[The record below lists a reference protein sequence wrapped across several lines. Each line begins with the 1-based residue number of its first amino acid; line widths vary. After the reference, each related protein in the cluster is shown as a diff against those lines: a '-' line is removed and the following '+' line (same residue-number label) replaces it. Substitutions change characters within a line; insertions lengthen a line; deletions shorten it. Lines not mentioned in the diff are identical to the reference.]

1 VGPRELRAGARSR
14 LYSAREEWTQARSA
28 SDGASRPSRAP
39 GLCWLRD
46 SEERGKMDAYR
57 TRDRRRGANVIAI
70 NEQVSVPDEELSW
83 SFVRSGG
90 PGGQNVNKVASK
102 AVLRWRLAD
111 NRTLPEEARARLVGQ
126 QRRRIT
132 TEGELIIT
140 SQAHRDQDRN

>member
-1 VGPRELRAGARSR
+1 V
-14 LYSAREEWTQARSA
+14 
-28 SDGASRPSRAP
+28 
-39 GLCWLRD
+39 
-46 SEERGKMDAYR
+46 
-57 TRDRRRGANVIAI
+57 VAI
-70 NEQVSVPDEELSW
+70 NEQVSVPDDELSW

-111 NRTLPEEARARLVGQ
+111 NTTLPEEARARLAGQ

-140 SQAHRDQDRN
+140 SQAHRDQDRNREECLDKLRAMVVAALTAPKPRKATRPTRGSKRRRLAEKRHRSAAKEARKGPVEE